1 MEVGTSN
8 GEKPFLLNVAAL
20 INRRSETCP
29 GIFLLESF
37 RERGREGE
45 KNPGDTP
52 VNFRHEAGK
61 RKLEAYR
68 DNSLLLGVQRVLR
81 GCHGF
86 CWN

>member
-1 MEVGTSN
+1 MRLAREYFSWN
-8 GEKPFLLNVAAL
+8 RFEREK
-20 INRRSETCP
+20 E
-29 GIFLLESF
+29 E
-37 RERGREGE
+37 REEGE

-68 DNSLLLGVQRVLR
+68 DNSLLLGVQRILR

-86 CWN
+86 CRKLEKG

>member
-37 RERGREGE
+37 RERGREGGE
-45 KNPGDTP
+45 ESWGYPGEFP
-52 VNFRHEAGK
+52 A
-61 RKLEAYR
+61 
-68 DNSLLLGVQRVLR
+68 R
-81 GCHGF
+81 G
-86 CWN
+86 WKT